1 MFFVL
6 NHISDLHKLTQE
18 LSHGLKRWLL
28 SDSKERLQQ
37 MFPISTKEEEDVLK
51 SLTESYHKYKR
62 EYVKNLG
69 FNPEEENLSK
79 RIFDFSSSFVSS
91 FCD

>member
-37 MFPISTKEEEDVLK
+37 MFPTSTKEEEDGLE

-62 EYVKNLG
+62 EYVKHLN
-69 FNPEEENLSK
+69 FNPKDEDLSK
-79 RIFDFSSSFVSS
+79 CILD
-91 FCD
+91 DAY